1 MGLKKGDI
9 MDEFTCYADSCGL
22 VVKVMHGGEGFQK
35 IVCCGHEL
43 TEADVV
49 PARLNKFGR
58 KFSHKGVGYII
69 DEKKSHP
76 NACGLRLMVMDGGQ
90 GLQRMEC
97 CGHTLTLADEK
108 ELLTWGSG
116 PSERPSLR
124 TSRKDRQAPPGPPEH
139 YAENLPTLS
148 P

>member
-1 MGLKKGDI
+1 VGLKKGDI
-9 MDEFTCYADSCGL
+9 IDEFKRYPDSCGL

-43 TEADVV
+43 SEADVV

-58 KFSHKGVGYII
+58 KLSPKGVGYII
-69 DEKKSHP
+69 DEKKSHA
-76 NACGLRLMVMDGGQ
+76 NACGLRLMVVDGGQ

-108 ELLTWGSG
+108 ELLTLGFGTLREAEPADEPEEPAGPTGS
-116 PSERPSLR
+116 
-124 TSRKDRQAPPGPPEH
+124 A
-139 YAENLPTLS
+139 
-148 P
+148 

>member
-9 MDEFTCYADSCGL
+9 IDEFKRYPDSCGL

-58 KFSHKGVGYII
+58 KISPKGVGYII

-76 NACGLRLMVMDGGQ
+76 SACGLRLMVVDGGQ

-108 ELLTWGSG
+108 ELLTLGFG
-116 PSERPSLR
+116 NLR
-124 TSRKDRQAPPGPPEH
+124 EPEPEEEPDQSPGP
-139 YAENLPTLS
+139 AGTA
-148 P
+148 

>member
-9 MDEFTCYADSCGL
+9 IDEFKRYPDSCGL

-58 KFSHKGVGYII
+58 KLSPKGVGYII

-76 NACGLRLMVMDGGQ
+76 NAWNAAATRSPWPTKRSCSP
-90 GLQRMEC
+90 
-97 CGHTLTLADEK
+97 
-108 ELLTWGSG
+108 WGSASSG
-116 PSERPSLR
+116 KSSLKKSR
-124 TSRKDRQAPPGPPEH
+124 TNPLARRGPP
-139 YAENLPTLS
+139 S
-148 P
+148 